1 MDLQAFE
8 QEKQQ
13 KVLELKALYESDQ
26 ISYSE
31 YVELVQDELDIEKIA
46 KMLDT
51 EEKKIIA
58 EKAFLAIKSIA
69 GIIK

>member
-1 MDLQAFE
+1 MNISELE
-8 QEKQQ
+8 QEKTK
-13 KVLELKALYESDQ
+13 KVLELKSLYESNQ
-26 ISYSE
+26 ISHSE
-31 YVELVQDELDIEKIA
+31 YVELVEDELDFEKIA

-51 EEKKIIA
+51 EEKKILA

>member
-8 QEKQQ
+8 QEKTK
-13 KVLELKALYESDQ
+13 KVLELKSLYESNQ
-26 ISYSE
+26 ISHSE
-31 YVELVQDELDIEKIA
+31 YVELVEDELDFEKIA

-51 EEKKIIA
+51 EEKKILA